1 MPNGTMEGALQLNAA
16 RVLMIEDEPEIR
28 RFVRMAL
35 ESEGLEV
42 FESVTLQRGLIDAAT
57 RRPELVVLDLG
68 LPDGDGLD
76 FIREFRGWSPAPVL
90 VLSARDGEERKVQAL
105 DAGADDYLVKPF
117 GVSEQLARVRVQ
129 LRRHAGASGAADPVF
144 RFGDVA
150 VDRSLRT
157 VTRSSP
163 QGSEELHLTPIE
175 YRLLQEFCTAPG
187 RVLTHQHLL
196 KAVWGPGHAEDVH
209 YVRVHMANLRKK
221 IEADPNRPQW
231 LVTEAGV
238 GYRLKT

>member
-1 MPNGTMEGALQLNAA
+1 MGAA

-35 ESEGLEV
+35 QSEGLEV
-42 FESVTLQRGLIDAAT
+42 FEAATLQRGLIDAAT

-76 FIREFRGWSPAPVL
+76 FIREFRGWSSAPIL
-90 VLSARDGEERKVQAL
+90 VLSAREGEDRKVQAL

-117 GVSEQLARVRVQ
+117 GVAELLARVRVQ
-129 LRRHAGASGAADPVF
+129 LRRHGGSQDGEPVLS
-144 RFGDVA
+144 FGDIV
-150 VDRSLRT
+150 VDRALRE
-157 VTRSSP
+157 VSKAGQR
-163 QGSEELHLTPIE
+163 LHLTPIE
-175 YRLLQEFCTAPG
+175 YRLLQEFCAAPG

-196 KAVWGPGHAEDVH
+196 KAVWGPDHVDDLH

-221 IEADPNRPQW
+221 IEADPNRPRW
-231 LVTEAGV
+231 LITEAGV
-238 GYRLKT
+238 GYRLKLRD

>member
-1 MPNGTMEGALQLNAA
+1 VSAA

-42 FESVTLQRGLIDAAT
+42 FEAATLQRGLIDSAT

-76 FIREFRGWSPAPVL
+76 FIREFRGWSQAPVL
-90 VLSARDGEERKVQAL
+90 VLSAREGEERKVQAL

-117 GVSEQLARVRVQ
+117 GVAELLARVRVQ
-129 LRRHAGASGAADPVF
+129 LRRHGGASNADPVL
-144 RFGDVA
+144 RFGPIA
-150 VDRSLRT
+150 VDRGLRM
-157 VTRSSP
+157 VSRD
-163 QGSEELHLTPIE
+163 GEELHLTPIE
-175 YRLLQEFCTAPG
+175 YRLLQEFCNAPG

-221 IEADPNRPQW
+221 LEADPNRPQW

-238 GYRLKT
+238 GYRLKV

>member
-1 MPNGTMEGALQLNAA
+1 MSAA

-35 ESEGLEV
+35 QSEGLEV
-42 FESVTLQRGLIDAAT
+42 FEAATLQRGLIDAAT

-76 FIREFRGWSPAPVL
+76 FIREFRGWSRAPIV

-117 GVSEQLARVRVQ
+117 GVAELLARVRVQ
-129 LRRHAGASGAADPVF
+129 LRRHGGGGDADPVL

-150 VDRSLRT
+150 LDRAART
-157 VTRSSP
+157 VSK
-163 QGSEELHLTPIE
+163 GDEALHLTPIE
-175 YRLLQEFCTAPG
+175 YRLLQELCSAPG

-196 KAVWGPGHAEDVH
+196 KAVWGPGHAGDVH

-231 LVTEAGV
+231 LLTEAGV
-238 GYRLKT
+238 GYRLKA

>member
-1 MPNGTMEGALQLNAA
+1 MSAP

-35 ESEGLEV
+35 QSEGLEV
-42 FESVTLQRGLIDAAT
+42 FDAASLQRGLIDAAT

-76 FIREFRGWSPAPVL
+76 FIREFRGWSKAPIL
-90 VLSARDGEERKVQAL
+90 VLSAREGEDRKVQAL

-117 GVSEQLARVRVQ
+117 GVAELLARVRVQ
-129 LRRHAGASGAADPVF
+129 LRRRSAGPEADPVL
-144 RFGDVA
+144 RFGDITL
-150 VDRSLRT
+150 DRALRT
-157 VTRSSP
+157 VTRA
-163 QGSEELHLTPIE
+163 GEALHLTPIE
-175 YRLLQEFCTAPG
+175 YRLLQELANAPG

-209 YVRVHMANLRKK
+209 YVRVHIANLRKK
-221 IEADPNRPQW
+221 LEADANRPQW

>member
-1 MPNGTMEGALQLNAA
+1 MSAA

-42 FESVTLQRGLIDAAT
+42 FEAASLKRGLIDAAT

-76 FIREFRGWSPAPVL
+76 FIREFRGWSQAPVL
-90 VLSARDGEERKVQAL
+90 VLSAREGEERKVQAL

-117 GVSEQLARVRVQ
+117 GVPELLARVRVQ
-129 LRRHAGASGAADPVF
+129 LRRHGGASGAGEAVF
-144 RFGDVA
+144 YFGNVA
-150 VDRSLRT
+150 VDRAR
-157 VTRSSP
+157 RSVIR
-163 QGSEELHLTPIE
+163 GGEALHLTPIE
-175 YRLLQEFCTAPG
+175 YRLLQELCAAPG

-221 IEADPNRPQW
+221 IEADANRPQW

-238 GYRLKT
+238 GYRLKA